1 MAISNKNLIC
11 NALETRMLRCV
22 TQYEAIKTKTSTEF
36 KMVKDFCKF
45 YGFSRQNFLK
55 IYNRYKQNPVSSM
68 LVPQKRGPSFKFR
81 RTDISVE
88 DRVAVLR
95 KQLLNRYEIVNIL
108 LGEVIKISPST
119 VYNIFKRCGLNKLNC
134 FYSLPKIKSGQILVT
149 K

>member
-1 MAISNKNLIC
+1 MCIAIRSNKN
-11 NALETRMLRCV
+11 
-22 TQYEAIKTKTSTEF
+22 KTSKEF
-36 KMVKDFCKF
+36 KTVKDFCKF

-55 IYNRYKQNPVSSM
+55 IYNRYKQNPIASM

-108 LGEVIKISPST
+108 LG
-119 VYNIFKRCGLNKLNC
+119 RA
-134 FYSLPKIKSGQILVT
+134 
-149 K
+149 